1 MIKKIFILVTISF
14 QTIYAQNIESI
25 LDLVDKNNHTL
36 KQQQNMIY
44 SNKVGIDLSQTWKN
58 PVLGFGIND
67 INLDDPTSRDI
78 EAMQTQYI
86 TYSQSIPTNGKL
98 ETQKKIQEYS
108 LQIQKLQYENNK
120 KKLKSQAL
128 KYSYNIYFEQKKLEI
143 INKYLQNLEKQK
155 SLMKLLYENGKID
168 QSKIVN
174 IDIRIYKLKL
184 QKQKLDYLLSQQKLF
199 LENIVYQKIDTIAFS
214 IDKYKRVFD
223 TKNAIQNHP
232 LVMIEKLKIQQQKE
246 QTNLIEKE
254 KISDVKF
261 TVGYYEREK
270 FDDYISFNVA
280 IPLSI
285 QGTEKLKMKK
295 SHFNTMA
302 LKDNLKSLEQQ
313 LKITIKELESKMKVS
328 KQNFELIEKTMIP
341 LNDTLEE
348 SHTIHLSTNMMNSI
362 SIYESTNSKY
372 ELMLLS
378 KTEKLSFFNA
388 KSKLLYFKGN
398 L

>member
-155 SLMKLLYENGKID
+155 NLMKLLYENGKID

-199 LENIVYQKIDTIAFS
+199 LENIVYQKIDTITFS
-214 IDKYKRVFD
+214 IDKYKRMFD

-313 LKITIKELESKMKVS
+313 LKITINELESKMKVS

-388 KSKLLYFKGN
+388 KSKLLYIKGN